1 MAMEI
6 EKTFDVDAPPDEV
19 WDFLTDPD
27 RVASCLPGA
36 AITERLGNDAYTGTM
51 KVKVGP
57 VSASYKGKIQFE
69 KLDRE
74 AGTAEIVASGQET
87 KGKGGAEMRMT
98 SRVTARE
105 GGGTEVVATS
115 QVEVTGILAQFG
127 RGMIQDVSDR
137 MFEQFTAAVREKL
150 EGGGGEGE
158 SAEPADEDEA
168 LDVGS
173 IGVEA
178 GKRALGRAVRRL
190 TGRGEKDPEEG
201 EEA

>member
-6 EKTFDVDAPPDEV
+6 EKRFTVDAPPDEV
-19 WDFLTDPD
+19 WAFLTDPE

-36 AITERLGNDAYTGTM
+36 AITEDLGDDAYKGTM

-57 VSASYKGKIQFE
+57 VSASYRGKIRFE
-69 KLDRE
+69 TLDRE
-74 AGTAEIVASGQET
+74 EGIAEIVASGQET

-98 SRVTARE
+98 SRVEARE

-150 EGGGGEGE
+150 EGGGGGDE
-158 SAEPADEDEA
+158 SAEAAGEDEA

-173 IGVEA
+173 IGVDA

-190 TGRGEKDPEEG
+190 TGRGEEEPEEG

>member
-19 WDFLTDPD
+19 WDFLTDPE

-36 AITERLGNDAYTGTM
+36 AITEDLGDDAYKGTM

-57 VSASYKGKIQFE
+57 VSASYKGKIRFE
-69 KLDRE
+69 TLDRE

-87 KGKGGAEMRMT
+87 KGKGAAEMRMT
-98 SRVTARE
+98 SRVKARE

-150 EGGGGEGE
+150 EGGGGEGP

-173 IGVEA
+173 IGVDA
-178 GKRALGRAVRRL
+178 GKRALGRAVRKL
-190 TGRGEKDPEEG
+190 TGRGEKEPEEG